1 MASYPQLASEFETDS
16 GFFQTI
22 VGREVTETISLEEI
36 HGIFSKKKI
45 LITGAGGTIG
55 SALSRRLIKAGVLNT
70 YLLDRD
76 ESSLHALALKLSDNA
91 ASHSEKCIIADIRDS
106 VGISS
111 VIQSIKPDYVFH
123 AAALKH
129 LVVLEKFPREGY
141 LTNVLGTL
149 NLIQAC
155 SKAGVEKFINVST
168 DKAANPTS
176 ILGATKRIG
185 ELLTFDESFES
196 KGTWSSVRFGNVFA
210 SRGSVIETF
219 IHQIQNQLPITLT
232 HENVTRFFMS
242 HDEAANLILA
252 SASNQQSAIYIQ
264 EMGEKVPIR
273 NVIINLAKTLGINP
287 KIEIIGLQKGEKL
300 HEELYDGPVAPTEF
314 ASIMCVKPD
323 NHLKLNLLISKMGSP
338 SSHAEARVFL
348 TQIQKTASSNSRE
361 RFTEN

>member
-1 MASYPQLASEFETDS
+1 MPSYPQLASEFATDS
-16 GFFQTI
+16 VFFQAI
-22 VGREVTETISLEEI
+22 VGREATETISPEEI
-36 HGIFSKKKI
+36 HQIFSTKKI

-55 SALSRRLIKAGVLNT
+55 SALARRLIRAGVLNT

-106 VGISS
+106 VGINS

-141 LTNVLGTL
+141 LTNLIGTL

-155 SKAGVEKFINVST
+155 SNVGIEKFINVST

-176 ILGATKRIG
+176 ILGATKRVG
-185 ELLTFDESFES
+185 ELITFDESLES

-232 HENVTRFFMS
+232 HTDVTRFFMS

-252 SASNQQSAIYIQ
+252 SASNQESAIYIQ
-264 EMGEKVPIR
+264 EMGESVPIR
-273 NVIINLAKTLGINP
+273 KVILNLASALGKSA

-300 HEELYDGPVAPTEF
+300 HEELYDGPVTSTDYP
-314 ASIMCVKPD
+314 SIMSVKPED
-323 NHLKLNLLISKMGSP
+323 HSKICLLISKLGLP
-338 SSHAEARVFL
+338 NDHAEARAYL
-348 TQIQKTASSNSRE
+348 TQIQKTISGNLKE
-361 RFTEN
+361 MHTEE